1 MQILQGRSNAMVA
14 FLVIGLLIGALAGY
28 MTRPESAEIRIGP
41 LQIEVTGKGI
51 ARNDG
56 ELTSSQVQHIALIA
70 LIGGAIG
77 LAFGFAVDRGKL
89 KF

>member
-1 MQILQGRSNAMVA
+1 MTILQGRSNAMVV
-14 FLVIGLLIGALAGY
+14 FLLIGLLVGALAGY

-51 ARNDG
+51 ASRNDS
-56 ELTSSQVQHIALIA
+56 LTSSQVQHIALIT
-70 LIGGAIG
+70 LIGGVIG
-77 LAFGFAVDRGKL
+77 LGLGYAVDRGRL